1 MSIHAQPSVLTLSA
15 TELAR
20 RLRARELRSVD
31 LVAAHIQRIEAVNG
45 RLNAMVV
52 KRFSQAMAEAE
63 AADAELDRGAD
74 AQTRPLLGVP
84 CTIKESFGLK
94 GMPNAAGLVSRAE
107 YRSPADCVTVARL
120 RQAGAIPLG
129 VTNTSELCMWLESS
143 NRLYGRTSNPYDHR
157 HMVGGSSGGEGSLV
171 GAGASPFGLGSDIGG
186 SIRLPAFFNGIFG
199 HKASSGLVPSTG
211 QYPPCDGDARRML
224 STGPLCRKA
233 EDLMPLLRILAGP
246 DGVDD
251 TIAAQHLGDPAEV
264 DLAGLRVRVVMQA
277 GFGTVAPELR
287 AAVNRAAQ
295 ALAALGA
302 QVEHREMPELKQSF
316 LLWSQK
322 LSLASPHSFHALLG
336 EGKGP
341 PLGRELFRWALRKS
355 PHTLP
360 ALGLALLEK
369 VPGLGK
375 PVAAKVDAD
384 LAKVQAALQG
394 AIGPAGVLLCP
405 TFPRVAPRHGRP
417 LLRPFDSGYTGI
429 FNALEL
435 PVTQVPAGLNHDGL
449 PVGLQVVGLHG
460 QDHVTIAVALALEEA
475 LGGWVPPWT
484 TGRPHTS

>member
-1 MSIHAQPSVLTLSA
+1 MSMHAQPAVLSLSA
-15 TELAR
+15 SELAR

-31 LVAAHIQRIEAVNG
+31 VVGAHVRRAQAVNG
-45 RLNAMVV
+45 RLNALVV
-52 KRFSQAMAEAE
+52 KRFGEAMAEAE
-63 AADAELDRGAD
+63 RADAELDRGAD
-74 AQTRPLLGVP
+74 PALRPLLGVP
-84 CTIKESFGLK
+84 CTIKESFGFE
-94 GMPNAAGLVSRAE
+94 GMPNAAGLVSRGA
-107 YRSPADCVTVARL
+107 YRAPADCVTVARL

-143 NRLYGRTSNPYDHR
+143 NRLYGRTSNPYDYR
-157 HMVGGSSGGEGSLV
+157 HMVGGSSGGEGAIV

-186 SIRLPAFFNGIFG
+186 SIRLPAFFNGVFG

-224 STGPLCRKA
+224 GTGPLCRRA

-251 TIAAQHLGDPAEV
+251 TVVPRTLGDPAEV
-264 DLAGLRVRVVMQA
+264 ALTGLRVRVVLQA

-287 AAVNRAAQ
+287 SAIQRAAR

-302 QVEHREMPELKQSF
+302 QVDHGEIPELKQSF

-322 LSLASPHSFHALLG
+322 LAVASPHSFHALLG
-336 EGKGP
+336 QGEGP
-341 PLGRELFRWALRKS
+341 PLGRELVRWAVRRS

-369 VPGLGK
+369 VPGMGK
-375 PVAAKVDAD
+375 PDPARVQAD
-384 LAKVQAALQG
+384 LDRTLAAILRTIEPG
-394 AIGPAGVLLCP
+394 GVLLCP
-405 TFPRVAPRHGRP
+405 TFPRVAPRHGVP
-417 LLRPFDSGYTGI
+417 LLRPFDSGYTGV

-435 PVTQVPAGLNHDGL
+435 PATQVPAGLSRQGL
-449 PVGLQVVGLHG
+449 PLGLQVVGLHG
-460 QDHVTIAVALALEEA
+460 QDHVTIAVAMALEKA
-475 LGGWVPPWT
+475 LGGWIPPWQS
-484 TGRPHTS
+484 GRPHAS